1 MTPKM
6 SQTIEDV
13 EAMHVSFSHEQ
24 AIFLAAQDAYIAAL
38 TRYTKALNKRMIFE
52 ARWRHEH
59 SGPEVSLHEC
69 GVN

>member
-6 SQTIEDV
+6 SITIEDV

-38 TRYTKALNKRMIFE
+38 TRYTKALKTYDFGSKE
-52 ARWRHEH
+52 TT
-59 SGPEVSLHEC
+59 
-69 GVN
+69 